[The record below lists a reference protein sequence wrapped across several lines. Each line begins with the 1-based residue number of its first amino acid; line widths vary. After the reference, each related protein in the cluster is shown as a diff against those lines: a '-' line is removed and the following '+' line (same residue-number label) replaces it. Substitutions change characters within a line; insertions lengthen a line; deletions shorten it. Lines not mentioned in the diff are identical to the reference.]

1 MPVGFYEVD
10 VFLTGGSIN
19 FNTAVPVDGTPPYT
33 RDAFPAD
40 GDGII
45 SFSRGNYSISGSQWN
60 SIGVS
65 YDVAFGQSIADFG
78 VKQVRTDGS
87 DTNIIGAPYAESY
100 FLGNGNDTVN
110 GGGGLDLI

>member
-45 SFSRGNYSISGSQWN
+45 SFSRGIIRSVGRSGTAS
-60 SIGVS
+60 V
-65 YDVAFGQSIADFG
+65 
-78 VKQVRTDGS
+78 
-87 DTNIIGAPYAESY
+87 
-100 FLGNGNDTVN
+100 
-110 GGGGLDLI
+110 